1 MATAPS
7 HKSARSNEPLPGLE
21 NRRVTITD
29 VARVAGVGTMTV
41 SRALNRP
48 EMVSEALRGKILEVI
63 ERLGYI
69 PNRVAGGLASG
80 TARAICVIVPTL
92 NHPVYVPF
100 LEGLYSVLPDAGY
113 QILLGTS
120 DYQLEGEERVVGTF
134 LGWQPDGMILAG
146 VDHSPRTLQMLAQA
160 RTPLVEIMDLA
171 RTPIDM
177 NVGFSH
183 VKVGA
188 AVGDFLVQRKYKRI
202 AYVGNRLER
211 DLRGRRRL
219 NGFSKA
225 LARAGVPTPVVL
237 DLDLPSSIHAGSVL
251 LAALLERHPKVQV
264 AFFTNDDLAAGA
276 LFECQR
282 RGLRVPEDFA
292 IVGFN
297 DQDIAGQVNPGL
309 TSVATPRLE
318 MGRRAAELLLARLRG
333 QASSRARIDV
343 GFSIVER
350 GSTKRKGATTRLD
363 KRLEKGKA

>member
-1 MATAPS
+1 MTKTS
-7 HKSARSNEPLPGLE
+7 TDQSTFQ

-29 VARVAGVGTMTV
+29 VARLAGVGTMTV
-41 SRALNRP
+41 SRTLNRP
-48 EMVSEALRGKILEVI
+48 ELVSETLRNKILEVV
-63 ERLGYI
+63 ESLGYI

-80 TARAICVIVPTL
+80 TAKAICVIVPTL

-100 LEGLYSVLPDAGY
+100 LEGLYSVLPNEGY

-120 DYQLEGEERVVGTF
+120 DYQLEGEERVVSTF

-146 VDHSPRTLQMLAQA
+146 VDHSPRTMQMLAQA

-171 RTPIDM
+171 RAPIDM

-183 VKVGA
+183 EKVGA
-188 AVGDFLVQRKYKRI
+188 AVGEFLIERKYKRI

-219 NGFSKA
+219 KGFAQSLK
-225 LARAGVPTPVVL
+225 RAGLAQPVVI
-237 DLDLPSSIHAGSVL
+237 DRDMPSSIHAGGML
-251 LAALLERHPKVQV
+251 LADLLEQHPKMQV

-282 RGLRVPEDFA
+282 RGIRVPEDFA

-297 DQDIAGQVNPGL
+297 DQDIAAQVNPGL
-309 TSVATPRLE
+309 TSVSTPRLE
-318 MGRRAAELLLARLRG
+318 MGRRAAEMLLARLRN
-333 QASSRARIDV
+333 QPIKRARVDV

-350 GSTKRKGATTRLD
+350 GSTLKQVRIKQRSA
-363 KRLEKGKA
+363 KGKP

>member
-1 MATAPS
+1 MTKTS
-7 HKSARSNEPLPGLE
+7 TDQSTFQ

-29 VARVAGVGTMTV
+29 VAKLAGVGTMTV

-48 EMVSEALRGKILEVI
+48 ELVSETLRNKILEVV
-63 ERLGYI
+63 ESLGYI

-80 TARAICVIVPTL
+80 TAKAICVIVPTL

-100 LEGLYSVLPDAGY
+100 LEGLYSVLPNEGY

-120 DYQLEGEERVVGTF
+120 DYQLEGEERVVSTF

-160 RTPLVEIMDLA
+160 HTPLVEIMDLA
-171 RTPIDM
+171 RAPIDM

-183 VKVGA
+183 EKVGA
-188 AVGDFLVQRKYKRI
+188 AVGAFLIERKYKRI

-219 NGFSKA
+219 KGFAQSLK
-225 LARAGVPTPVVL
+225 RAGLLQPVVI
-237 DLDLPSSIHAGSVL
+237 DRDIPSSIHAGGML
-251 LAALLERHPKVQV
+251 LADLLERHPKTQV
-264 AFFTNDDLAAGA
+264 GFFTNDDLAAGA

-282 RGLRVPEDFA
+282 RSIRVPEDFA

-297 DQDIAGQVNPGL
+297 DQDIAAQVNPGL
-309 TSVATPRLE
+309 TSVSTPRLE
-318 MGRRAAELLLARLRG
+318 MGRRAAEMLLARLRNQTIK
-333 QASSRARIDV
+333 QARVDV
-343 GFSIVER
+343 GFSIIER
-350 GSTKRKGATTRLD
+350 GSTYTPPLLKQRSA
-363 KRLEKGKA
+363 KGKP